1 MKLMEIAYFVIYVL
15 LLCFYFFY
23 YWKLDQGLLQVL
35 ENKDAK
41 EFDIFISLH
50 SLLFL
55 ISTAIIQLY
64 NYVFLF
70 LFMNKYGGDWKCI
83 IPLGALCIILLII
96 SIITGFKQKRAI
108 LNKYKERYRFE
119 LNFYKQLEYISLFRH
134 TCVIAGTILIINIL
148 AIVP

>member
-96 SIITGFKQKRAI
+96 SIITGFKQKK
-108 LNKYKERYRFE
+108 NYFK
-119 LNFYKQLEYISLFRH
+119 
-134 TCVIAGTILIINIL
+134 
-148 AIVP
+148 